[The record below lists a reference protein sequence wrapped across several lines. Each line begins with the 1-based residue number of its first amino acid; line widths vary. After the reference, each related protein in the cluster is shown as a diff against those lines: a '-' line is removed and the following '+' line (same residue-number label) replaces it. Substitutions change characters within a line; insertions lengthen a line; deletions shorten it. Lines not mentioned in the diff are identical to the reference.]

1 MYNYNEYDEDYQ
13 VYVNKKLNV
22 DIQMDRLDEYIKH
35 WKMTLEDNDNKEE
48 VKQIKQILTA
58 LDYAKYSLKQR
69 RDWLVETELKR
80 QGKV

>member
-1 MYNYNEYDEDYQ
+1 MHNYNEYDEDYQ
-13 VYVNKKLNV
+13 VYVNKKLDV
-22 DIQMDRLDEYIKH
+22 DIQMDRLDDYIKH
-35 WKMTLEDNDNKEE
+35 WKMTLEDNDNEEE

>member
-1 MYNYNEYDEDYQ
+1 MHNYNEYNEDYQ

>member
-1 MYNYNEYDEDYQ
+1 MHNYNEYNEDYQ
-13 VYVNKKLNV
+13 VYVNKKLDV
-22 DIQMDRLDEYIKH
+22 DIQMDRLDDYIKH